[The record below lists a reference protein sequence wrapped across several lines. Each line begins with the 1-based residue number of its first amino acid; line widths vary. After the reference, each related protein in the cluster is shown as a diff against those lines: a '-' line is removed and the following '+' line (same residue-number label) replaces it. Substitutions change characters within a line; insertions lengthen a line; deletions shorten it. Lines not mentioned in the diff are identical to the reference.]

1 MKRTATIRRQW
12 RQRSPDFLPE
22 HRVSDGIDVDA
33 GGGWGGSKRK
43 HNMKSTYAIL
53 VMGLA
58 LSAAAQT
65 SRQPQNQV
73 HDPLH
78 QPFIV
83 AALDANKDGIID
95 ATEQAN
101 AAAALTALDQNRNGQ
116 LEMSEVMPRLANERI
131 QPASPPAHSRRQAR
145 PTPDDG
151 AHSVPAAP
159 PHMSDAPGT
168 VPPPPPPVPAI
179 ITALDANQD
188 GLIDAAELA
197 NAPAALKRLDKNGDG
212 QLTPDEYN
220 PMRQPRLGRVLRHEP
235 GGSEQREHSAAA
247 PRSAPPAHE

>member
-12 RQRSPDFLPE
+12 QQRSPDFLPG
-22 HRVSDGIDVDA
+22 HRVSGIDVDA
-33 GGGWGGSKRK
+33 GDGWGGSKRK
-43 HNMKSTYAIL
+43 HNMKSKYATL

-65 SRQPQNQV
+65 SGQPQHQV

-78 QPFIV
+78 QPFIA

-101 AAAALTALDQNRNGQ
+101 APAALAALDQNRNGQ
-116 LEMSEVMPRLANERI
+116 LEMSEVMSRPANERI
-131 QPASPPAHSRRQAR
+131 QPASPPAHSRRPAR
-145 PTPDDG
+145 PAPDDG

-159 PHMSDAPGT
+159 PHMFSEPGT
-168 VPPPPPPVPAI
+168 PPPPPPVPAI

-197 NAPAALKRLDKNGDG
+197 NAQVALKTLDKNGDG
-212 QLTPDEYN
+212 QLTPDEYH
-220 PMRQPRLGRVLRHEP
+220 PMRQPRPGRVLRHEP
-235 GGSEQREHSAAA
+235 GGSKQREHSAAA
-247 PRSAPPAHE
+247 PRSAPPAQE